1 VRRWL
6 GACGVFS
13 ALALL
18 FAWQVRLDFMLA
30 GQSITWPQALAISG
44 VSWYLWALLTPIVV
58 WLGRRWPMTSR
69 QWWRVPMHLLAC
81 LVLLTAK
88 QQVSNRLVESTIG
101 MPHYPAPLLTLY
113 VSFFTYFT
121 IIAVDTVMRQA
132 RARRERDLRTSRL
145 EAELAHAQL
154 DALRVRLQPHF
165 LFNTLNSISA
175 LMREDV
181 EAADVMLTRLAGLLR
196 ATLDRSDAQESRLE
210 DEMALVNEYIE
221 IQRVRFA
228 DRLTIRLDV
237 APDTLAL
244 AVPALVL
251 QPLVENACRHGVSVK
266 PGAATIAIRSSRQGD
281 CLAIDVEDDGPGPPP
296 IVPAG
301 LGLDATRARLRH
313 LYGTN
318 ASLTLERATSGGA
331 IARLRLPV
339 RPLPAAPPAPTR

>member
-1 VRRWL
+1 
-6 GACGVFS
+6 
-13 ALALL
+13 
-18 FAWQVRLDFMLA
+18 
-30 GQSITWPQALAISG
+30 
-44 VSWYLWALLTPIVV
+44 
-58 WLGRRWPMTSR
+58 
-69 QWWRVPMHLLAC
+69 
-81 LVLLTAK
+81 
-88 QQVSNRLVESTIG
+88 
-101 MPHYPAPLLTLY
+101 
-113 VSFFTYFT
+113 
-121 IIAVDTVMRQA
+121 
-132 RARRERDLRTSRL
+132 
-145 EAELAHAQL
+145 
-154 DALRVRLQPHF
+154 
-165 LFNTLNSISA
+165 
-175 LMREDV
+175 
-181 EAADVMLTRLAGLLR
+181 
-196 ATLDRSDAQESRLE
+196 
-210 DEMALVNEYIE
+210 
-221 IQRVRFA
+221 
-228 DRLTIRLDV
+228 V